1 MEDRKRKIGRKGRKR
16 LKKELTI
23 LQVND
28 THSYLALH
36 NELYYGA
43 DGIRMGKAGGYAR
56 IQSLVS
62 GIRKERGEKVLF
74 LDNGD
79 TFHGTYEAVETK
91 GASMVPVL
99 NKLGLDAMTFHWD
112 TAYGPAVLKEL
123 AAQLTYPVLAIN
135 VFKKDTKELFF
146 KPYLMKE
153 VNGIKVGIIGIA
165 SNMVDKTMPPSFSEG
180 LYFTL
185 GKEELPGWIEK
196 VKAEGAELV
205 VMLSHLGFPQDV
217 QMLKDVRG
225 IDVCISGH
233 THNRLR
239 APEVVEGAYIIQ
251 SGSQG
256 SFLGRIDL
264 TLEEGKITALSH
276 ELLDVREDVPED
288 GEMKALIDR
297 TMDPYREKLD
307 ARVGETLVDLHRG
320 TSLESPTDNLVLSAL
335 LKATDAEAAFSNGW
349 RYGAPVPKGE
359 VTLRDLYNIIPVN
372 PPVSLVEMTGA
383 EMYEM
388 IEGNLESTYAK
399 DPFSQ
404 MGGYLKRALGIRV
417 YIKIENA
424 KGSRI
429 QKFFVGSEELD
440 MERTYR
446 VTFVTEQGVPKKF
459 GKDRR
464 NMDLKAVDALKDYL
478 KDTPFELGHVDTYIV
493 V

>member
-1 MEDRKRKIGRKGRKR
+1 M
-16 LKKELTI
+16 KKELTI

-28 THSYLALH
+28 THSYLELH

-56 IQSLVS
+56 IQSLVAR
-62 GIRKERGEKVLF
+62 IREEREGKVLF

-79 TFHGTYEAVETK
+79 SFHGTYEAVETK
-91 GASMVPVL
+91 GACMVPVL
-99 NKLGLDAMTFHWD
+99 NRLGLDAMTFHWD
-112 TAYGPAVLKEL
+112 IAYGPAALKDL
-123 AAQLTYPVLAIN
+123 GSQLSYPILAIN
-135 VFKKDTKELFF
+135 VFRKDTKELFF
-146 KPYLMKE
+146 EPYLMKE
-153 VNGIKVGIIGIA
+153 INGIKVGIIGIA
-165 SNMVDKTMPPSFSEG
+165 SNMVDKTMPPSYGEG
-180 LYFTL
+180 LVFTL

-196 VKAEGAELV
+196 VKEEGAELV

-217 QMLKDVRG
+217 QMVKDVEG

-239 APEVVEGAYIIQ
+239 APEVVNGTYIIQ

-256 SFLGRIDL
+256 SFLGHMDL
-264 TLEEGKITALSH
+264 TLDENGISSLRH
-276 ELLDVREDVPED
+276 ELLDVSEDVPED
-288 GEMKALIDR
+288 EEMKALVHR
-297 TMDPYREKLD
+297 TMAPYREKLD

-320 TSLESPTDNLVLSAL
+320 TSLESPTDNLILSAL
-335 LKATDAEAAFSNGW
+335 LHVSGAEAAFSNGW

-372 PPVSLVEMTGA
+372 PPVSTVEMTGA

-388 IEGNLESTYAK
+388 IEANLESTYAK
-399 DPFSQ
+399 DPFNQ
-404 MGGYLKRALGIRV
+404 LGGYLKRALGIRV

-429 QKFFVGSEELD
+429 QKFFVGREELD
-440 MERTYR
+440 LEKTYK
-446 VTFVTEQGVPKKF
+446 VAFVTQQGVPEKF
-459 GKDRR
+459 GKNRK
-464 NMDLKAVDALKDYL
+464 NMDVSAVDALKIYL
-478 KDTPFELGHVDTYIV
+478 ATIRFDLNHAGTFIV